1 MHTGE
6 ALSVARGT
14 SVGSMQ
20 LERRNAMGRKAQ
32 LHLWS
37 CGDQCQRFRTV
48 TPVAAPALNHAGA
61 RTAFLSAIRLGCA
74 FLGFALLGFIVLVP
88 TATIAAEAQANRMVV
103 EYVPPT
109 NPAHQALYER
119 LKERRV
125 LEKLQEIFSPFQL
138 PVELKLRTL
147 GCDGVSNAWYGKPR
161 PGSSEPPSVNVCYEY
176 LAEIQQSVP
185 PETTPA
191 GITPMDAM
199 VGQFFYVFAHE
210 MGHAMFDVLGIPVF
224 GREEDAA
231 DDFATYLMLRFGD
244 EESRALITGAAYS
257 YRKYIQGSQVTV
269 PLAAFSDAHSAPAQ
283 RFFNLLCTAYGSDPT
298 RYGDFVEKGYLPKGR
313 AGSCMREYNTTAFAF
328 RELIAPHVDKEMA
341 KQVLGKT
348 WLSEH
353 PMPQQN

>member
-1 MHTGE
+1 
-6 ALSVARGT
+6 
-14 SVGSMQ
+14 
-20 LERRNAMGRKAQ
+20 MGRKAQ
-32 LHLWS
+32 LFLRS
-37 CGDQCQRFRTV
+37 LRNRCQRFRTV
-48 TPVAAPALNHAGA
+48 TPVAASALNHREP
-61 RTAFLSAIRLGCA
+61 RTAFLSAASLGYV
-74 FLGFALLGFIVLVP
+74 FLGFALLGFVLLVP

-109 NPAHQALYER
+109 NPAHQTLYQR

-138 PVELKLRTL
+138 PVELKLRTV

-176 LAEIQQSVP
+176 LAEILQSLP

-298 RYGDFVEKGYLPKGR
+298 RYGDFVEKGYLPKSR

-328 RELIAPHVDKEMA
+328 RELIAPHVDKELA
-341 KQVLGKT
+341 KQVLGQT